1 MSGRHS
7 HRKDKNMTLE
17 EKRLEK
23 LEELVEEL
31 KTQGRTSEKKK
42 EQASL
47 LEWLI
52 NDKYLQIDLQKHDC
66 H

>member
-1 MSGRHS
+1 
-7 HRKDKNMTLE
+7 MTLE

-42 EQASL
+42 EQAIL